1 MGEPPASQSPSHCRC
16 YSMHPG
22 TPSPGTEQKEDLVLM
37 PGKPQPEWAASGNPR
52 RTESTH
58 LAGEEE
64 DGGDAQ
70 PAVQGVEMGD
80 LCVVVKFKDCM
91 QPQHSQE
98 EGQQVHGCVARFP
111 GQPGPDP

>member
-1 MGEPPASQSPSHCRC
+1 MA
-16 YSMHPG
+16 
-22 TPSPGTEQKEDLVLM
+22 LVLM
-37 PGKPQPEWAASGNPR
+37 RGKPQPEWAANRNPR

-58 LAGEEE
+58 LASEEE

-80 LCVVVKFKDCM
+80 LCVVVKFKDRV

-98 EGQQVHGCVARFP
+98 EGQQVHGCVAGFP
-111 GQPGPDP
+111 GQPGPYP